1 MGKCQ
6 SYTCDCTAPSG
17 SSLAN
22 HRQDQAALTLIAYAK
37 NYTRHHTRLMLSSQE
52 IDDPNQD
59 VLQPMKKIIFV
70 SRGRS
75 MRFTPRLYAEMC

>member
-1 MGKCQ
+1 
-6 SYTCDCTAPSG
+6 
-17 SSLAN
+17 
-22 HRQDQAALTLIAYAK
+22 
-37 NYTRHHTRLMLSSQE
+37 MLSSQE